1 MDNITLK
8 IKNDL
13 ISLADDKYKD
23 FHSNLCPGVSNIL
36 GVRVPVLR
44 NYAKE
49 LVKDYSFLELYNN
62 IGNDYY
68 EEIMLKGMLI
78 GLCIEDLEE
87 VKYYINDFVPLIDN
101 WAICDSF
108 CSLLKI
114 VKKNKDYFREF
125 ILSFLDSDSVY
136 FVRFSLVMILN
147 YYIEDKYLG
156 DNFNIFNNIKL
167 NDYYVEMALAWAISI
182 CFIKYFDET
191 LSFFKSSSLSDF
203 VYNKSISKVCD
214 SFRVSSNNKNIL
226 RNMRKK

>member
-108 CSLLKI
+108 CFLLKI